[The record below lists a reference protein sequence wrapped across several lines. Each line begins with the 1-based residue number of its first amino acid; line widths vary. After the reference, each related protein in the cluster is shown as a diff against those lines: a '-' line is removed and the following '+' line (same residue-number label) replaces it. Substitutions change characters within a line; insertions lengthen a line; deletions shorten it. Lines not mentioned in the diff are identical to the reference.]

1 MTDKEFEKIWEQVV
15 KADTKPNVIED
26 FGFWFMRGKRG
37 EKEVD
42 LAKELLKQNNIDFN
56 DTGKFA
62 IDFGNKGYTVNE
74 IKNLMLENKIESYV
88 IYHTE

>member
-1 MTDKEFEKIWEQVV
+1 MTEEEFEKIWEQVV
-15 KADTKPNVIED
+15 KVDTKPGVIEN

-56 DTGKFA
+56 DTGKFG
-62 IDFGNKGYTVNE
+62 IDFNKKGYTVNE
-74 IKNLMLENKIESYV
+74 IKGLMLENKIEEYI
-88 IYHTE
+88 IYYTE